1 MIEIVAEIGKNFIDI
16 PEEQTPKELLYKAK
30 LLVLGAK
37 EAGANTAKFQIHVFE
52 DEQKKRSEKR
62 YEWIKRNERGTPYEE
77 FWKPLQEF
85 CKANDMNFLVTGMS
99 KMACEK
105 INDLVDRFKVGSG
118 DVTDLEMLRYIAE
131 TKKPVTLS
139 TGMSTMPEVMRALD
153 VLTSHGSKITLT
165 HCISMYP
172 TNEKRLNLNTIN
184 FFKKGFPNF
193 KIGFSDH
200 SLSIFVPSLAVA
212 MGCEV
217 IEKHL
222 TLDRDVWG
230 PDHKVSLIP
239 KEFAKMV
246 SEIRRTERILGVEDK
261 LLYNEEKL
269 LWENFRTQ

>member
-1 MIEIVAEIGKNFIDI
+1 MVEVVAECGKNQIN
-16 PEEQTPKELLYKAK
+16 KESGLSIADCLDNAK
-30 LLVLGAK
+30 TLTLAAK
-37 EAGANTAKFQIHVFE
+37 QSNASTCKWQIHVFQ
-52 DEQKKRSEKR
+52 DEQKKRSESR
-62 YEWIKRNERGTPYEE
+62 YEWIKRNEYLSPLSDFWIPLKQYHEE
-77 FWKPLQEF
+77 LGI
-85 CKANDMNFLVTGMS
+85 NFLVTGMS
-99 KMACEK
+99 KLACEK
-105 INDLVDRFKVGSG
+105 INPLVDRFKVGSG

-131 TKKPVTLS
+131 TKKPVILS

-153 VLTSHGSKITLT
+153 ILTSHGSKITLM

-172 TNEKRLNLNTIN
+172 TNEKRLNLNTIK

-200 SLSIFVPSLAVA
+200 SLSLFAPCLAVA

-222 TLDRDVWG
+222 TLDRNAWG

-246 SEIRRTERILGVEDK
+246 SEIRRTEHILGVEDK

>member
-1 MIEIVAEIGKNFIDI
+1 MAVEVIAEIGKGFIDV
-16 PEEQTPKELLYKAK
+16 PEEQTPKELLFKAK
-30 LLVLGAK
+30 LLVLEAK
-37 EAGANTAKFQIHVFE
+37 EAGANTTKFQCHVFE
-52 DEQKKRSEKR
+52 DEQTKRSEKR
-62 YEWIKRNERGTPYEE
+62 YEWIKRNERGTPYE
-77 FWKPLQEF
+77 FWKPLAEF
-85 CKANDMNFLVTGMS
+85 CKANDMSFLVTGMS

-131 TKKPVTLS
+131 TKKPVILS

-153 VLTSHGSKITLT
+153 VLTSHGSKITLM

-200 SLSIFVPSLAVA
+200 SLSLFAPCLAVA

-222 TLDRDVWG
+222 TLDRNAWG

-246 SEIRRTERILGVEDK
+246 SEIRRTEHILGD
-261 LLYNEEKL
+261 
-269 LWENFRTQ
+269 